1 MPDSIYVIGSSNTDM
16 VIQSGRLPR
25 PGETIMGGH
34 FLMNAGGKGAN
45 QAVAAARLN
54 GRVYFVANVG
64 NDLFGRQAMEQLVRE
79 KVNTDFIS
87 VDGLHPSGVALINV
101 DAHGENC
108 ITVAPGANGY
118 LTPSML
124 TQMFQQITPRDLVLV
139 QLEIPLATIDYVA
152 HQCSKQSVRI
162 ILNPA
167 PAQPLNDELMEKI
180 FLITPNERETEFLTG
195 IPVRDA
201 ASIQKAAEYLHQ
213 KGIVHVIITMGK
225 RGAYWSCPDG
235 NGFIEALSLKA
246 IDTTAA
252 GDCFNGAMAVALA
265 ENKSLEEAAR
275 FACRAAS
282 LSVTKI
288 GAQASMPTLQELENA
303 LT

>member
-1 MPDSIYVIGSSNTDM
+1 M
-16 VIQSGRLPR
+16 
-25 PGETIMGGH
+25 
-34 FLMNAGGKGAN
+34 
-45 QAVAAARLN
+45 
-54 GRVYFVANVG
+54 
-64 NDLFGRQAMEQLVRE
+64 
-79 KVNTDFIS
+79 
-87 VDGLHPSGVALINV
+87 

-118 LTPSML
+118 LTPDML
-124 TQMFQQITPRDLVLV
+124 AQVLQQITPRDLVLV

-152 HQCSKQSVRI
+152 HQCSRQSVRI

-167 PAQPLNDELMEKI
+167 PALPLSDELMEKI
-180 FLITPNERETEFLTG
+180 FLLTPNEGETEFLTG
-195 IPVRDA
+195 IPIRDP
-201 ASIQKAAEYLHQ
+201 ASIKKAAEHLHQ
-213 KGIVHVIITMGK
+213 KGIANVIITLGK
-225 RGAYWSCPDG
+225 RGAYWSSLEG

-252 GDCFNGAMAVALA
+252 GDCFNGALAVALA